1 MRIVPTRAPPA
12 LVLWVGG
19 PMRPHEHDRMFRAET
34 EHFWFVGT
42 RGVIL
47 TLLRNALG
55 PRVEHATL
63 LDMGCGTGYTL
74 SRLPRGMRAVGLD
87 YSEHALTLAE
97 RRAPGVELVRGSAYH
112 LPFAD
117 GAFDAV
123 LALDVLEHLDD
134 DQRAAR
140 EIARVLAPGGVAV
153 VAVPAVRW
161 LWSDHDVALEH
172 RRRYHLPE
180 LEVVLEQAELHIE
193 HSSYYNTLLFPLV
206 AARRLSAR
214 IWSPPE
220 DTPRSDL
227 VVPPGPINRSLSA
240 ILAFER
246 FLVPRVKLPFGVSC
260 FAIARR

>member
-1 MRIVPTRAPPA
+1 
-12 LVLWVGG
+12 
-19 PMRPHEHDRMFRAET
+19 MRPHEHDRMFRAET
-34 EHFWFVGT
+34 QHFWFVGT

-47 TLLRNALG
+47 RLLEGALG
-55 PRVEHATL
+55 ARVASARV
-63 LDMGCGTGYTL
+63 LDLGCGTGYTL

-87 YSEHALTLAE
+87 YSAHALELAAK
-97 RRAPGVELVRGSAYH
+97 RAPGVTLVRGSAYD

-117 GAFDAV
+117 GRFDAV

-172 RRRYHLPE
+172 RRRYHLGE
-180 LEVVLEQAELHIE
+180 LEVVLEAAGLEVAHA
-193 HSSYYNTLLFPLV
+193 SYYNTLLFPLV

-214 IWSPPE
+214 MWSPPE
-220 DTPRSDL
+220 DMARSDLPQSDL
-227 VVPPGPINRSLSA
+227 VVPPGPINRTLAA

-246 FLVPRVKLPFGVSC
+246 FVVPKVRVPFGVSC
-260 FAIARR
+260 FAVVRKPA

>member
-1 MRIVPTRAPPA
+1 
-12 LVLWVGG
+12 
-19 PMRPHEHDRMFRAET
+19 MFRAET

-47 TLLRNALG
+47 SLLAQALG
-55 PRVEHATL
+55 DRVEHARL
-63 LDMGCGTGYTL
+63 LDLGCGTGYTL

-87 YSEHALTLAE
+87 YSGHALTLADQ
-97 RRAPGVELVRGSAYH
+97 RAPGVQLVRGSAYQ

-117 GAFDAV
+117 RSFDAV

-172 RRRYHLPE
+172 RRRYRLAE
-180 LEVVLEQAELHIE
+180 LELVLEQAGLTIA

-214 IWSPPE
+214 LFPSPPRSPE
-220 DTPRSDL
+220 SDL
-227 VVPPGPINRSLSA
+227 VLPPAPINRSLGA
-240 ILAFER
+240 ILGFER
-246 FLVPRVKLPFGVSC
+246 FFVPRVKLPFGVSC
-260 FAIARR
+260 FAVVRK

>member
-1 MRIVPTRAPPA
+1 
-12 LVLWVGG
+12 
-19 PMRPHEHDRMFRAET
+19 MFRAET

-47 TLLRNALG
+47 SLLSRALG
-55 PRVEHATL
+55 QRVEHARL
-63 LDMGCGTGYTL
+63 LDIGCGTGYTL
-74 SRLPRGMRAVGLD
+74 SRLPRGIRPVGLD
-87 YSEHALTLAE
+87 YSQHALTLAE
-97 RRAPGVELVRGSAYH
+97 RRAPGVELVRGSAYE

-134 DQRAAR
+134 DQLAAR
-140 EIARVLAPGGVAV
+140 EIARVLSPGGVAV

-172 RRRYHLPE
+172 RRRYQLAE
-180 LEVVLEQAELHIE
+180 LELVLEQAGLSIR
-193 HSSYYNTLLFPLV
+193 HSSYYNTILFPLV

-214 IWSPPE
+214 LWSPPN
-220 DTPRSDL
+220 DSPQSDL
-227 VVPPGPINRSLSA
+227 VLPPDPINRSLSA

-260 FAIARR
+260 LAVVRKEGGEDPDHG